1 MRLTVTIEAEHEEAS
16 GVPLEGL
23 LVETMGVLTRMGF
36 QAPEYTLELDGPDP
50 SSHTVKELS
59 EDIFP
64 EAPEDASH
72 LTSQE
77 IRGMIVRELRGGDRT
92 GAFEVLKRAHDAADL
107 RVELVRPRISSPG
120 AKRRRGLVAGRATSP
135 GPSASSTCAPN
146 GPPYGCRSTPPARP
160 SRVGPPSAP
169 ADRVGS
175 TRRLL
180 QTSGRRRPS

>member
-1 MRLTVTIEAEHEEAS
+1 MKLLITIEAEHEEAS

-36 QAPEYTLELDGPDP
+36 HAPEYTLELDGPDP

-107 RVELVRPRISSPG
+107 RVELGRPRISSPG

-135 GPSASSTCAPN
+135 GPSAASTCATN
-146 GPPYGCRSTPPARP
+146 GPLYGCRSTPPARR
-160 SRVGPPSAP
+160 SRAGAPPAL
-169 ADRVGS
+169 AGHAGS
-175 TRRLL
+175 TRR
-180 QTSGRRRPS
+180 RR

>member
-1 MRLTVTIEAEHEEAS
+1 MKLLITIEAEHEEAS

-107 RVELVRPRISSPG
+107 RVELGRPRISSPG
-120 AKRRRGLVAGRATSP
+120 VKRRRGLVAGRATSP
-135 GPSASSTCAPN
+135 GPSAASTCAPN
-146 GPPYGCRSTPPARP
+146 GPPYGCRSTPPARR
-160 SRVGPPSAP
+160 SRAGAPPAL
-169 ADRVGS
+169 AGHAGS
-175 TRRLL
+175 TRR
-180 QTSGRRRPS
+180 RR